1 MASVPAITAAGV
13 IGEKSNKVQ
22 DWITGF
28 LDNDSMFGRLM
39 TRIGVIVGANL
50 MFILLSIP
58 VITIGAGYTAML
70 TVMMKALRGDGEVNP
85 FREFWHAFRANWK
98 QSTVSFAALGAA
110 GAFLLLDLRIIRSS
124 EGALSVMYYPVL
136 ALLIL
141 VLITGLYLFPAM
153 AAFRDTLPHL
163 LRNAVYIAVHRIWTV
178 PILLAAYVFPLL
190 LTYTDRDLMPLYAF
204 CWVTFGFGAL
214 AMLSS
219 ALLLPVMEPFLAQLE
234 STS

>member
-1 MASVPAITAAGV
+1 
-13 IGEKSNKVQ
+13 
-22 DWITGF
+22 
-28 LDNDSMFGRLM
+28 MFGRLM

-50 MFILLSIP
+50 MFILVSIP

-85 FREFWHAFRANWK
+85 FKEFWHAFCVNWK
-98 QSTVSFAALGAA
+98 QATVSFAALGAA